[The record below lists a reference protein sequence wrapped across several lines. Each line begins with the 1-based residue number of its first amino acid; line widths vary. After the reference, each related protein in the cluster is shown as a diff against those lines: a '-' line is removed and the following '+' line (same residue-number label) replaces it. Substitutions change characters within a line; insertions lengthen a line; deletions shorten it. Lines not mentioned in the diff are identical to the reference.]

1 MTDFKRKHEFVMTKC
16 WVQFLTVLT
25 SLGISKLV
33 GFFFLLPKNPKLYAD
48 HFFNPGYLDLNG
60 FEVKSNAKIE
70 EGSTFSSDEKD
81 VIITHYGTAPV
92 DPCRP
97 QNRGSHDYL
106 RAHKGSRR
114 MSRPL
119 IQDSSAIGYCFHD
132 TKVI

>member
-1 MTDFKRKHEFVMTKC
+1 MTDFRRKHEFVMTKC

-81 VIITHYGTAPV
+81 VIITSIMTLHMVSITFCLDVGNDWYFILTV
-92 DPCRP
+92 
-97 QNRGSHDYL
+97 
-106 RAHKGSRR
+106 
-114 MSRPL
+114 
-119 IQDSSAIGYCFHD
+119 
-132 TKVI
+132 